1 MQIVT
6 MSGEFGEEMSCESP
20 AIFVHNVNV
29 CYVFNVKMFLRIP
42 FKLAILLS
50 TDVNECTEMMGRCG
64 LGTCVNDE
72 NAMFYDCLC
81 EDGAMRMG
89 ESSQGTLTCVGQ

>member
-1 MQIVT
+1 MLYIIYF
-6 MSGEFGEEMSCESP
+6 SASNNPEFFLLAAQSFKS
-20 AIFVHNVNV
+20 VS
-29 CYVFNVKMFLRIP
+29 YVSKYI
-42 FKLAILLS
+42 S
-50 TDVNECTEMMGRCG
+50 TDVNECTERVGRCG

>member
-1 MQIVT
+1 
-6 MSGEFGEEMSCESP
+6 MSAYTQFSYN
-20 AIFVHNVNV
+20 VHT
-29 CYVFNVKMFLRIP
+29 YIS
-42 FKLAILLS
+42 I

-89 ESSQGTLTCVGQ
+89 ESSQGTLTCVG

>member
-1 MQIVT
+1 
-6 MSGEFGEEMSCESP
+6 
-20 AIFVHNVNV
+20 
-29 CYVFNVKMFLRIP
+29 MFRFENINS
-42 FKLAILLS
+42 LLCLS
-50 TDVNECTEMMGRCG
+50 QLCFFLSDRNECTEMMGRCG